1 MPEESEQ
8 VSYEANDG
16 LFVCP
21 GGPKTFAIRSSITET
36 KKIEQRLATWRV
48 IVNVLWIG
56 LIVRLPSAYTWGFP
70 KPNR

>member
-8 VSYEANDG
+8 VSCEANDG
-16 LFVCP
+16 LFV
-21 GGPKTFAIRSSITET
+21 GPKTFAIRSSVTGT
-36 KKIEQRLATWRV
+36 KKIEQRLATRRV

-70 KPNR
+70 TPDR